1 MEENQFSLEESTV
14 TPDAPVVTDLER
26 QEEDTEVSS
35 LAESDNSST
44 ESEEEVVSF
53 STVESAVAEGGFV
66 LDGKGRM
73 PGIYLDDL
81 EQAERDRIGEVS
93 AKASQDAEG
102 HKVVSREINV
112 TNSPLPP
119 LTVTEKV

>member
-14 TPDAPVVTDLER
+14 TPDAPVVTDPER

-35 LAESDNSST
+35 LADSDV
-44 ESEEEVVSF
+44 EEVVSF

-102 HKVVSREINV
+102 HKVVSREVNV